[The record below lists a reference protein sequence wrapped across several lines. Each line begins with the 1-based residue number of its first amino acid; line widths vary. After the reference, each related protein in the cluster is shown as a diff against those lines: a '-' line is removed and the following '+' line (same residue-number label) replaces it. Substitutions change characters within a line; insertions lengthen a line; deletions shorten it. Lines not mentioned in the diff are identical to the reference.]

1 MFSIGLTV
9 LSFLKS
15 CFKKN
20 NYYYRCWTAPSSIG
34 LAARR
39 EGEGSSWGEP
49 VALLERGLC
58 SILQDSEGSALT
70 SAKGRLPPYT
80 QQGQGGLQS
89 GKPQGHQSDV
99 QSPFSGSPVTLSEP
113 CPSLKRPT
121 WCEYSN
127 ASGALTIESLALI
140 FYCVHPSTTGTGQ
153 DTCLEATTKT
163 LIFTL

>member
-39 EGEGSSWGEP
+39 EGEGSSRGEP

-99 QSPFSGSPVTLSEP
+99 QSPFQDPRSPYQNP
-113 CPSLKRPT
+113 
-121 WCEYSN
+121 
-127 ASGALTIESLALI
+127 ALHLRDLHGVSIQM
-140 FYCVHPSTTGTGQ
+140 P
-153 DTCLEATTKT
+153 LE
-163 LIFTL
+163 L